1 MKGINRGKREKE
13 GEGGSGPRPG
23 GEGPFVGRSVG
34 KGPKGVTASRM
45 DQLESRER
53 EREKERGN
61 KGKRK
66 VAAVSRFDCAMFSDS
81 SRERERERERVD

>member
-53 EREKERGN
+53 KRGGTREREKLPPFP
-61 KGKRK
+61 
-66 VAAVSRFDCAMFSDS
+66 VLTVQCFLTAH
-81 SRERERERERVD
+81 ERERERERVD